1 VKKVDKLSSQGLV
14 SLLAGKVSHESVISF
29 KFNSRIYL
37 FFMEFEPFNVCYAL
51 DLNNLFAVAQLFDA
65 ALELMMCVPLYAITF
80 L

>member
-1 VKKVDKLSSQGLV
+1 
-14 SLLAGKVSHESVISF
+14 
-29 KFNSRIYL
+29 
-37 FFMEFEPFNVCYAL
+37 MEFEPFNVCYAL